1 MAKPYFTFAFLVVLL
16 VVTAC
21 EEKGDPRVMVM
32 DAWAPASAEGATTAA
47 VYFTLKNTGAAGDT
61 LIGAKTYEAASVALH
76 NAEGDGDMMQMRAV
90 DGILIPKREEVTLAP
105 GGKHLMLI
113 DLTKPL
119 TEGSTITVT
128 LQFKK
133 SPDWT
138 LQVPIKAQGATSR

>member
-1 MAKPYFTFAFLVVLL
+1 MAKSYFTFACFVILL

-21 EEKGDPRVMVM
+21 EEKGDPRVMVT

-47 VYFTLKNTGAAGDT
+47 IYFTLKNTGAAGDT
-61 LIGAKTYEAASVALH
+61 LIGAKTYEADSVSLH
-76 NAEGDGDMMQMRAV
+76 DAEKDGDVMKMKPV
-90 DGILIPKREEVTLAP
+90 DGILIPKREEVALTP
-105 GGKHLMLI
+105 GGLHLMLV

-119 TEGSTITVT
+119 TEGSMITVT

-138 LQVPIKAQGATSR
+138 LQVPIKAMDAAGP